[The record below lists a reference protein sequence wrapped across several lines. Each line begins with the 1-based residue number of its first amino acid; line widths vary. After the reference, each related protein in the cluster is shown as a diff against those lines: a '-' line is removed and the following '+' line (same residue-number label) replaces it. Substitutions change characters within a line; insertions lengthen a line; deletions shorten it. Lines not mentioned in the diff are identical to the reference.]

1 MSNPIKHHYISKFY
15 LKNFTKSGAS
25 KQTLFAYDKIKNK
38 YFKSNPKDICHVKNF
53 NTISY
58 PGKEYIVETEQSKM
72 ESTIAKSFKKV
83 IQHNSYPDEE
93 QLIHILSFISLI
105 SLRHPRMRAI
115 FDKFYEQIT
124 DKISMMTMATEE
136 RYINTC
142 LQAGIAE
149 NDIIPYEEQKEF
161 VLDKSRY
168 DIKIN
173 QEVHIRSEQEN
184 MEYLLNILY
193 QRNWHL
199 IISDEES
206 GEFITSD
213 HPVSLISLV
222 KLPPLYGIGYGMKK
236 TEVYFPI
243 SKYLA
248 FVGVFEDYENVNKT
262 IKATKELVKD
272 INMRTYNFA
281 EKQVFST
288 KKINYDNLIKQA

>member
-25 KQTLFAYDKIKNK
+25 KQTLYAYDKVKKK
-38 YFKSNPKDICHVKNF
+38 YFKSNPKDICHIRNF
-53 NTISY
+53 NKISF
-58 PGKEYIVETEQSKM
+58 PGKEYIVETEQAKM
-72 ESTIAKSFKKV
+72 ESIIAISFKKV
-83 IQHNSYPDEE
+83 IESNAYPDEE
-93 QLIHILSFISLI
+93 QLTHILSFISLI
-105 SLRHPRMRAI
+105 SLRHPRMRGI

-136 RYINTC
+136 RYVSSCI
-142 LQAGIAE
+142 QAGIAE
-149 NDIIPYEEQKEF
+149 NDIIPYEKQKEF

-168 DIKIN
+168 KIEIN
-173 QEVHIRSEQEN
+173 QEVHIKSEQEN
-184 MEYLLNILY
+184 MEHILDILY
-193 QRNWHL
+193 QRNWYL
-199 IISDEES
+199 IISDEAI

-222 KLPPLYGIGYGMKK
+222 KLPPLYGVGYGMKK
-236 TEVYFPI
+236 TEVCFPI

-248 FVGVFEDYENVNKT
+248 FIGVFEDYDNTNKT

-281 EKQVFST
+281 MKQVFST
-288 KKINYDNLIKQA
+288 KKINYDNLIGD

>member
-15 LKNFTKSGAS
+15 LKNFTKSGGS
-25 KQTLFAYDKIKNK
+25 KQTLFAYDKVKKK
-38 YFKSNPKDICHVKNF
+38 YFKANPKDICHIKNF
-53 NTISY
+53 NKISF
-58 PGKEYIVETEQSKM
+58 PGKEYIVETKQAKI
-72 ESTIAKSFKKV
+72 ESIIAISFKKV
-83 IQHNSYPDEE
+83 IESNTYPNEE
-93 QLIHILSFISLI
+93 QLTHILSFISLI

-136 RYINTC
+136 RYIGSC
-142 LQAGIAE
+142 IQAGIAE

-173 QEVHIRSEQEN
+173 QEVHIKSEQEN
-184 MEYLLNILY
+184 IEYLLNILY
-193 QRNWHL
+193 HRNWYL
-199 IISDEES
+199 IVSDEES

-222 KLPPLYGIGYGMKK
+222 KLPPLYGVGYGMRK
-236 TEVYFPI
+236 TEVCFPI

-248 FVGVFEDYENVNKT
+248 FIGVFEDYENVNKT

-272 INMRTYNFA
+272 INIRTYHFA